1 MTADPEIRRRGHDMD
16 IRRLI
21 PVNIPKK
28 AYRIAAIIAAPAVL
42 AFILLILWLV
52 RGHDRLYYESGK
64 TAYTGGL
71 VKGDLSRIPDW
82 DGVKGSRIPHGYGKK
97 YYETGVLWYE
107 GEWNYGMRQGFG
119 KSFYPG
125 GRVEYEGEWMN
136 NRWHGRGKVYRNDGT
151 LLLEANLKISANGY
165 AFYMPMEARI

>member
-1 MTADPEIRRRGHDMD
+1 MD

-82 DGVKGSRIPHGYGKK
+82 DGVKGSRIPMDTEKNTTRREYC
-97 YYETGVLWYE
+97 
-107 GEWNYGMRQGFG
+107 GMR
-119 KSFYPG
+119 
-125 GRVEYEGEWMN
+125 
-136 NRWHGRGKVYRNDGT
+136 
-151 LLLEANLKISANGY
+151 ANGTTG
-165 AFYMPMEARI
+165 